1 MADYILSCCSTADLS
16 DAHYSARDIHYVC
29 FHFEVD
35 GKQYMDDMGKSFPL
49 ADFYKAM
56 ADGAMTRTS
65 QVSTGEYI
73 EYFEPFLK
81 EGKDIL
87 HLCLDSGISGT
98 INSAVVARDTLADK
112 YPDRKLIVLDSLAAT
127 AGLGLMMDK
136 LADLRD
142 EGKTIEELEAYV
154 LEHRQEMHT
163 WFFTTDL
170 TYLIRGG
177 RVSKAAGLI
186 GGLLGICPLLWVD
199 GEGKLDAR
207 FKIRSKKKV
216 MQKVIEVMEENAIG
230 GIDYADKCY
239 INHSACLEDAKVMAS
254 MIEEHFPHLNGK
266 VEIYDVG
273 TTIGSHTG
281 PGTIVVNFWGKKKQ

>member
-16 DAHYSARDIHYVC
+16 DAHYTARDIHYVC
-29 FHFEVD
+29 FHFELD
-35 GKQYMDDMGKSFPL
+35 GKHYMDDMGKSYPI

-56 ADGAMTRTS
+56 ADGAMTKTS

-73 EYFEPFLK
+73 EYFEPFLQ

-87 HLCLDSGISGT
+87 HLCLDSAISGT

-112 YPDRKLIVLDSLAAT
+112 YPDRKIIVLDSLAAT
-127 AGLGLMMDK
+127 AGFGLLMDK

-142 EGKTIEELEAYV
+142 EGKTIDELEAYV
-154 LEHRQEMHT
+154 LEHRSEVHT
-163 WFFTTDL
+163 WFFTSDL

-177 RVSKAAGLI
+177 RVSKAAGFI

-216 MQKVIEVMEENAIG
+216 MQKVIEVMEENALG
-230 GIDYADKCY
+230 GVDYADKCY
-239 INHSACLEDAKVMAS
+239 INQSACMEDARTMAS
-254 MIEEHFPHLNGK
+254 MIEEHFPHLKGK
-266 VEIYDVG
+266 VEIYDIG

-281 PGTIVVNFWGKKKQ
+281 PNTVVVNFWGKKKA